1 MKAIR
6 LIINH
11 DYDFEVLALISPEK
25 DYKLAWN
32 INKLL
37 NIKFQKDE
45 DLCLEFD
52 KGNKLIFSNFKYN
65 TEYAALRLLRNRSCD
80 SMESKPF
87 LLPELKEY
95 DYIIK
100 SEGEKDIFNMKEI
113 AEKLKSLPLIQY
125 IRKIETHTLKSKENL
140 IF

>member
-6 LIINH
+6 LVINH
-11 DYDFEVLALISPEK
+11 DYDFEALALISPEK

-37 NIKFQKDE
+37 NIKFQRDQ

-52 KGNKLIFSNFKYN
+52 RGNKLIFSNFRYH
-65 TEYAALRLLRNRSCD
+65 TEHAGLRLLRNRSFD
-80 SMESKPF
+80 SLDSKPF

-100 SEGEKDIFNMKEI
+100 SEGERDIFNMKEI
-113 AEKLKSLPLIQY
+113 TEKLKNLPLVQY
-125 IRKIETHTLKSKENL
+125 IKKIEIHKLKSKENL

>member
-1 MKAIR
+1 MKALR
-6 LIINH
+6 LLINH
-11 DYDFEVLALISPEK
+11 DYDFEVLALISHEK

-37 NIKFQKDE
+37 NIKFQRDQ
-45 DLCLEFD
+45 DLCLEFG
-52 KGNKLIFSNFKYN
+52 KGNKLIFSNFKYDN
-65 TEYAALRLLRNRSCD
+65 EHAGLRLLRNRSYD
-80 SMESKPF
+80 SQDSKPF
-87 LLPELKEY
+87 LLPEFKEY

-113 AEKLKSLPLIQY
+113 AEKLKSLSIIQF
-125 IRKIETHTLKSKENL
+125 IRKIEIHTLKSKENL

>member
-6 LIINH
+6 LVVDY
-11 DYDFEVLALISPEK
+11 DYDFELLAFISPEK
-25 DYKLAWN
+25 DYKVAWN

-37 NIKFQKDE
+37 NINLRRDE
-45 DLCLEFD
+45 DLCLEFG
-52 KGNKLIFSNFKYN
+52 KTNKLIFSNFTYD
-65 TEYAALRLLRNRSCD
+65 TEYAGLRLLRNRSFD
-80 SMESKPF
+80 SQDSKPF

-100 SEGEKDIFNMKEI
+100 TEGEKGIFNVNQI
-113 AEKLKSLPLIQY
+113 SEKLKSLPLIQY
-125 IRKIETHTLKSKENL
+125 IRKIEIHTLKSKENL

>member
-6 LIINH
+6 LVINH

-37 NIKFQKDE
+37 NVEFRRDQ
-45 DLCLEFD
+45 DLCLEFG
-52 KGNKLIFSNFKYN
+52 KGNKLIFSNFKYD
-65 TEYAALRLLRNRSCD
+65 TEYAGLRLLRNRSFD
-80 SMESKPF
+80 SLESRPF

-125 IRKIETHTLKSKENL
+125 IKKIEIHTLKSKENL

>member
-6 LIINH
+6 LDVGY

-32 INKLL
+32 INKIL
-37 NIKFQKDE
+37 NIKLRRDA
-45 DLCLEFD
+45 DLCLEFG
-52 KGNKLIFSNFKYN
+52 KGNKLIFSNFKYD
-65 TEYAALRLLRNRSCD
+65 TEYAGLRLLRNRSYD
-80 SMESKPF
+80 SHEAKPF
-87 LLPELKEY
+87 LLPEFKDY
-95 DYIIK
+95 DYLIK

-113 AEKLKSLPLIQY
+113 AEKLNQLSLIQY
-125 IRKIETHTLKSKENL
+125 IKKIEIHTLKSKENL

>member
-1 MKAIR
+1 MKAFR
-6 LIINH
+6 LDVSH
-11 DYDFEVLALISPEK
+11 DYGFEVLALISPEK

-37 NIKFQKDE
+37 NIKFQRDP
-45 DLCLEFD
+45 DLCLDFD
-52 KGNKLIFSNFKYN
+52 QGNKLVFSNFKYD
-65 TEYAALRLLRNRSCD
+65 TEYAGLRLLRNRSFD
-80 SMESKPF
+80 SRDSKPF

-100 SEGEKDIFNMKEI
+100 SEGEKNIFNMKEI
-113 AEKLKSLPLIQY
+113 AEKLKSLSIIQF
-125 IRKIETHTLKSKENL
+125 IRKIEIHTLKSKENL

>member
-1 MKAIR
+1 MKAFR
-6 LIINH
+6 LDINH

-25 DYKLAWN
+25 DYKLVWN

-37 NIKFQKDE
+37 NIKLQKDS

-52 KGNKLIFSNFKYN
+52 KGNKLIFSNFKYD
-65 TEYAALRLLRNRSCD
+65 TEYAGLRLLRNRSFD
-80 SMESKPF
+80 SLDSKPF

-113 AEKLKSLPLIQY
+113 KEKLKSLPLIQY
-125 IRKIETHTLKSKENL
+125 IRKIEIHTLKSKENL